1 MPMIPVNGVK
11 LNVIEKGEGHPV
23 VFLHEFAGNANSWAP
38 QFRRLA
44 RKYRCIAYNSRGYP
58 PSDVPADEN
67 LYGQE
72 VAIADLGALL
82 DALHLDKAHLVGLS
96 MGAYTSLVY
105 AMRNPGRVTALVA
118 ASGGSGSNVD
128 PAKVQAFGADARARA
143 DRMLANWSEVVKE
156 MTTAPAR
163 LQLKRKDPKGYDRF
177 VRDMNEAS
185 PRGSAFT
192 MRRVQ
197 AERPSLT
204 LMADQLKTMTTPTL
218 LIAGDE
224 DEACIDINVFL
235 KRHMPCA
242 GLAMMPKAGHLVN
255 LEDGAAF
262 NTLVETFF
270 AQAEAGD
277 WPRRTA

>member
-1 MPMIPVNGVK
+1 MPMVPVNGVK

-44 RKYRCIAYNSRGYP
+44 RKYRCIAYNARGYS
-58 PSDVPADEN
+58 PSDVPQDEN

-72 VAIADLGALL
+72 ISIADLGGLL
-82 DALHLDKAHLVGLS
+82 DALQIEKAHLVGLS

-118 ASGGSGSNVD
+118 ASGGSGSSVD
-128 PAKVQAFGADARARA
+128 PAKVQAFQTESRARA
-143 DRMLANWSEVVKE
+143 DRILSNWTEVVKE
-156 MTTAPAR
+156 MTTSPAR

-185 PRGSAFT
+185 PRGSAMT
-192 MRRVQ
+192 MRKVQ
-197 AERPSLT
+197 AERPTLT
-204 LMADQLKTMTTPTL
+204 GMGPELQAMTTPTL

-224 DEACIDINVFL
+224 DEACIDINIFL

-255 LEDGAAF
+255 LEDPTAF
-262 NTLVETFF
+262 NTLIETFF
-270 AQAEAGD
+270 AQAEAGA
-277 WPRRTA
+277 WPRRTV

>member
-1 MPMIPVNGVK
+1 MPMVPVNGVK
-11 LNVIEKGEGHPV
+11 LNVIEKGEGHPI

-72 VAIADLGALL
+72 IAIADLGGLL
-82 DALHLDKAHLVGLS
+82 DALQLEKAHLLGLS

-105 AMRNPGRVTALVA
+105 AMRNPGRVSALVA

-128 PAKVQAFGADARARA
+128 PAKVQVFATDARARA
-143 DRMLANWSEVVKE
+143 DRMLANWSQVVTE
-156 MTTAPAR
+156 MTTGPAR

-192 MRRVQ
+192 MRKVQ

-204 LMADQLKTMTTPTL
+204 GMAPQLGAMTTPTL

-224 DEACIDINVFL
+224 DEACIDINIFL
-235 KRHMPCA
+235 KRNMPCA

-255 LEDGAAF
+255 LEDGVAF
-262 NTLVETFF
+262 NTLVESFF

-277 WPRRTA
+277 WPRRA

>member
-1 MPMIPVNGVK
+1 MPMVPVNGVK

-72 VAIADLGALL
+72 ISIADLGGLL
-82 DALHLDKAHLVGLS
+82 DALQIEKAHLVGLS

-118 ASGGSGSNVD
+118 ASGGSGSSVD
-128 PAKVQAFGADARARA
+128 PAKVQGFQAESRARA
-143 DRMLANWSEVVKE
+143 ERMLANWGEVVKE
-156 MTTAPAR
+156 MTTGPAR
-163 LQLKRKDPKGYDRF
+163 LQLKLKDPKGYDRF

-185 PRGSAFT
+185 PRGSAYT
-192 MRRVQ
+192 MRKVQ
-197 AERPSLT
+197 AERPTLT
-204 LMADQLKTMTTPTL
+204 GMGPELQAMTTPTL

-224 DEACIDINVFL
+224 DEACIDINIFL
-235 KRHMPCA
+235 KRHMPAA

-255 LEDGAAF
+255 LEDPTAF
-262 NTLVETFF
+262 NTLIENFF
-270 AQAEAGD
+270 AQAEAGM
-277 WPRRTA
+277 WPRRAV

>member
-1 MPMIPVNGVK
+1 MPMVPVNGVK
-11 LNVIEKGEGHPV
+11 LNMIEKGEGHPV

-44 RKYRCIAYNSRGYP
+44 RKYRCIAYNARGYS
-58 PSDVPADEN
+58 PSDVPQDEN

-72 VAIADLGALL
+72 ISIADLGGLL
-82 DALHLDKAHLVGLS
+82 DALQIEKAHLVGLS

-118 ASGGSGSNVD
+118 ASGGSGSSVD
-128 PAKVQAFGADARARA
+128 PTKVQAFQAESRARA
-143 DRMLANWSEVVKE
+143 DRILANWTEVVKE
-156 MTTAPAR
+156 MTTSPAR
-163 LQLKRKDPKGYDRF
+163 LQLKLKDPKGYDRF

-185 PRGSAFT
+185 PRGSAMT
-192 MRRVQ
+192 MRKVQ
-197 AERPSLT
+197 AARPTLT
-204 LMADQLKTMTTPTL
+204 GMGPELQAMTTSTL

-224 DEACIDINVFL
+224 DEACVDINIFL

-255 LEDGAAF
+255 LEDPAAF
-262 NTLVETFF
+262 NTLIENFF
-270 AQAEAGD
+270 AQAEAGT
-277 WPRRTA
+277 WPRRAV

>member
-1 MPMIPVNGVK
+1 MPMVPVNGVK
-11 LNVIEKGEGHPV
+11 LNVIEKGEGHPI

-44 RKYRCIAYNSRGYP
+44 RGYRCIAYNSRGYP
-58 PSDVPADEN
+58 PSDVPAHED

-72 VAIADLGALL
+72 ISIADLGGLL
-82 DALHLDKAHLVGLS
+82 DALQIEKAHLVGLS
-96 MGAYTSLVY
+96 MGAYTGLVY
-105 AMRNPGRVTALVA
+105 AMRNPGRVSAVVA

-128 PAKVQAFGADARARA
+128 PAKVQAFSTDAKARA
-143 DRMLANWSEVVKE
+143 DRMMSSWGDVVKE
-156 MTTAPAR
+156 MTTGPAR
-163 LQLKRKDPKGYDRF
+163 LQLKQKDPKGYDRF

-185 PRGSAFT
+185 PRGSSMT
-192 MRRVQ
+192 MRKVQ

-204 LMADQLKTMTTPTL
+204 GYAEELKGMTTPTL

-255 LEDGAAF
+255 LEDPAAF
-262 NTLVETFF
+262 NTLIETFF
-270 AQAEAGD
+270 KQAEAGA
-277 WPRRTA
+277 WPRRSV

>member
-1 MPMIPVNGVK
+1 MPMVPVNGVK

-44 RKYRCIAYNSRGYP
+44 RKYRCIAYNARGYS
-58 PSDVPADEN
+58 PSDVPQDEN

-72 VAIADLGALL
+72 ISIADLGGLL
-82 DALHLDKAHLVGLS
+82 DALQIEKAHLVGLS

-118 ASGGSGSNVD
+118 ASGGSGSSVD
-128 PAKVQAFGADARARA
+128 PVKVQAFQTESRARA
-143 DRMLANWSEVVKE
+143 DRILSNWTEVVKE
-156 MTTAPAR
+156 MTTSPAR

-185 PRGSAFT
+185 PRGSAMT
-192 MRRVQ
+192 MRKVQ
-197 AERPSLT
+197 AERPTLT
-204 LMADQLKTMTTPTL
+204 GMGPELQAMTTPTL

-224 DEACIDINVFL
+224 DEACIDINIFL

-255 LEDGAAF
+255 LEDPTAF
-262 NTLVETFF
+262 NTLIETFF
-270 AQAEAGD
+270 AQAEAGE
-277 WPRRTA
+277 WPRRTV

>member
-23 VFLHEFAGNANSWAP
+23 VFLHEFAGTANSWAP

>member
-1 MPMIPVNGVK
+1 MPMVPVNGVK
-11 LNVIEKGEGHPV
+11 LNVIEKGEGHPI

-72 VAIADLGALL
+72 IAIADLGGLL
-82 DALHLDKAHLVGLS
+82 DALQIEKAHLVGLS

-105 AMRNPGRVTALVA
+105 AMRNPNRVSALVA

-128 PAKVQAFGADARARA
+128 PAKVQAFATDARARA
-143 DRMLANWSEVVKE
+143 DRMLANWSQVVTE
-156 MTTAPAR
+156 MTTGPAR

-192 MRRVQ
+192 MRKVQ
-197 AERPSLT
+197 AERPSLAG
-204 LMADQLKTMTTPTL
+204 MADQLKAMTTPTL

-224 DEACIDINVFL
+224 DEACIDINIFL
-235 KRHMPCA
+235 KRNMPCA

-262 NTLVETFF
+262 NTLVENFF
-270 AQAEAGD
+270 EQAEAGE
-277 WPRRTA
+277 WPRRSV

>member
-1 MPMIPVNGVK
+1 MPMVPVNGVK
-11 LNVIEKGEGHPV
+11 LNVIEKGEGHPI

-72 VAIADLGALL
+72 IAIADLGGLL
-82 DALHLDKAHLVGLS
+82 DALQLEKAHLVGLS

-105 AMRNPGRVTALVA
+105 AMRNPSRVSALVA

-128 PAKVQAFGADARARA
+128 PAKVQAFATDARARA
-143 DRMLANWSEVVKE
+143 DRMLANWSQVVTE
-156 MTTAPAR
+156 MTTGPAR

-192 MRRVQ
+192 MRKVQ

-204 LMADQLKTMTTPTL
+204 GMADQLKAMTTPTL

-224 DEACIDINVFL
+224 DEACVDINIFL
-235 KRHMPCA
+235 KRNMPCA

-255 LEDGAAF
+255 LEDGTAF
-262 NTLVETFF
+262 NTLVENFF
-270 AQAEAGD
+270 EQAEAGN
-277 WPRRTA
+277 WPRRTV

>member
-11 LNVIEKGEGHPV
+11 LNVIEKGEGHPI

-58 PSDVPADEN
+58 PSDVPADES

-72 VAIADLGALL
+72 IAIADLGALL
-82 DALHLDKAHLVGLS
+82 DALQLEKAHLVGLS

-105 AMRNPGRVTALVA
+105 SMRNPGRVTALVA

-128 PAKVQAFGADARARA
+128 PSKVQAFSTDARARA
-143 DRMLANWSEVVKE
+143 DRMLAGWSEVVKE

-204 LMADQLKTMTTPTL
+204 LMADQLKAMTTPTL

-224 DEACIDINVFL
+224 DEACIDINIFL

-262 NTLVETFF
+262 NTLVESFF
-270 AQAEAGD
+270 TQAEAGT
-277 WPRRTA
+277 WPRRTV